1 VIGVPDHAIGAVWWS
16 VTHGI
21 LLRVS
26 AQPQALDRAEQVQ
39 LALGQEDPAYVAG
52 EEPLALGQEDP
63 AYLTQQLV
71 TYIGNKRAL
80 LGAIRSAVEDVI
92 RRTGRDKLRILD
104 AFSGSGVVS
113 RMLRAYASE
122 LIVNDFEDYARAIS
136 ECYMANRSAAPMETV
151 RERVVALNA
160 AVDAGEAPHGFIRR
174 LYAPA
179 DTGNIRPE
187 DRVFYTPENGYRLDA
202 YRQSLDG
209 EDPMVRKL
217 LMGPLLSAA
226 SIHANTAGVFKGFY
240 KDRTT
245 GLGKLGGTGSDA
257 LERITRT
264 ITLCPPV
271 LSAFECDTLVLQQ
284 DANTV
289 ARTVGDLDLVYF
301 DPPYNQHPY
310 GSNYFMLNLI
320 VNYDEPSEISRVS
333 GIPADWQRSDYN
345 VKSKSLTRVTEL
357 VEDVDARFV
366 ILSFNDEGFVSPS
379 EMRDVLGRLG
389 RVTEQRQPHA
399 TFRGCRNLR
408 DRSFQVTE
416 HVYLIE
422 KK

>member
-1 VIGVPDHAIGAVWWS
+1 MSVPD
-16 VTHGI
+16 GI
-21 LLRVS
+21 LPRVS
-26 AQPQALDRAEQVQ
+26 AQPQTLDCPGQEQFP
-39 LALGQEDPAYVAG
+39 LALGLDDPGDEAQE
-52 EEPLALGQEDP
+52 EQLPLALGQEDP
-63 AYLTQQLV
+63 EYLTQQLV

-80 LGAIRSAVEDVI
+80 LGTIRSAVEDVV

-113 RMLRAYASE
+113 RMLRGYASE

-136 ECYMANRSAAPMETV
+136 ECYMTNPSAAPLDAV
-151 RERVVALNA
+151 RERVAALNA
-160 AVDAGEAPHGFIRR
+160 AVEAGDAPTGFIRR
-174 LYAPA
+174 LYAPEDA
-179 DTGNIRPE
+179 DNIRPE

-202 YRQSLDG
+202 YRQLLDG
-209 EDPMVRKL
+209 EDPTVRRL

-257 LERITRT
+257 LDRITRT
-264 ITLCPPV
+264 ITLRPPV
-271 LSAFECDTLVLQQ
+271 LSAFECDTVVLQH
-284 DANTV
+284 DANAV
-289 ARTVGDLDLVYF
+289 VRTVGELDLAYF

-310 GSNYFMLNLI
+310 GSNYFMLNLL
-320 VNYDEPSEISRVS
+320 VNYQEPSEVSRVS
-333 GIPADWQRSDYN
+333 GIPTDWQRSDYN
-345 VKSKSLTRVTEL
+345 VKAKSLTRLTEL

-379 EMRDVLGRLG
+379 DMREALDRLG
-389 RVTEQRQPHA
+389 TVTEQRQAHA

-422 KK
+422 KA